1 MKKLLKYALLIGMTL
16 LWFNLAGTIGLAATE
31 EWIEVGECT
40 ITHYCSCSRCCGKW
54 GATTSSGAVPT
65 RYRTAA
71 VDPRVIPIG
80 SRIYIDGYGYRV
92 AEDTGVSGHW
102 VDVYTEGHQHA
113 LDLGLKHRKVWII
126 KEVEDGS

>member
-71 VDPRVIPIG
+71 V
-80 SRIYIDGYGYRV
+80 

-126 KEVEDGS
+126 KEVEDGG